1 MSFNHSLSFNLRA
14 RSLLPKGFFYA
25 HTPMAILDQSG
36 NVMEFNAA
44 CRELMGKDIAG
55 CKGYSY
61 RHLTAQLGSKI
72 EGELFSPQGTTF
84 SHLYRPKVKDLNL
97 SVDDFDVSVSQCR
110 YHSQKFGTIQ
120 FQTLEI
126 PCIDTESGQCIGSIL
141 NIEIL
146 EMERQGI
153 FYQSLKKRWTHEIM
167 WEVYAT
173 SYDLILLELPFY
185 QEVVGRHCAAMR
197 SEEIERVLDIGAGT
211 GNVAIPLVKLGKQVT
226 AVDIGRAMLEKLY
239 SKLNRVP
246 AANIKIVEDTAERL
260 PHLEDNSFDG
270 VTALLAFFDMNDPLA
285 ALQEAERLLKPGGI
299 IVVTEPK
306 KCFDVDKLM
315 AKAEQLLREKG
326 ILDSLAEDWQRIQMV
341 APIINQTIQDIQS
354 SQTSSESRS
363 SWHAEAILDYL
374 RDRGFVNLSIKD
386 SHYGNCAT
394 LIGRKLD

>member
-1 MSFNHSLSFNLRA
+1 MSLNHSLSFNLKA

-36 NVMEFNAA
+36 NVIEFNAA

-61 RHLTAQLGSKI
+61 EYLTAQLGSKI
-72 EGELFSPQGTTF
+72 EGKLFSPQGTAF
-84 SHLYRPKVKDLNL
+84 RHLSNDRDLNL
-97 SVDDFDVSVSQCR
+97 SVDELDISVSQCR
-110 YHSQKFGTIQ
+110 YHSQKFGSIQ
-120 FQTLEI
+120 LQTLEI

-173 SYDLILLELPFY
+173 SYDRILLELPFY
-185 QEVVGRHCAAMR
+185 QEVVGRHCTAMR

-211 GNVAIPLVKLGKQVT
+211 GNVAIPLVKQGKQVT

-239 SKLNRVP
+239 SKLNGFP
-246 AANIKIVEDTAERL
+246 ADNLKIVEDTAERL

-299 IVVTEPK
+299 MVVTEPK
-306 KCFDVDKLM
+306 KCFDVDQLM

-326 ILDSLAEDWQRIQMV
+326 ILDSLAEDWQRIQIV
-341 APIINQTIQDIQS
+341 APIVNQTIQDIQS

-363 SWHAEAILDYL
+363 SWHAEVILDYL